1 MMSRTFDHG
10 DPLPAGWTFLDPNAE
25 TAAWARFADKF
36 GELRPG
42 LHADNWPAIDEPTP
56 SVTFDLRPD
65 TKKAPTMWAAHF
77 DAVNAEAARCLLE
90 VADPPELVVLDW
102 QHPGYR
108 LDLAAHTTA
117 YDATW
122 RVPVYP
128 NGDYYTFALP
138 DFSEG
143 TFGHPWE
150 QSLCVFGPRLV
161 DTLAVTLSTWLPRL
175 RVNGHPV

>member
-1 MMSRTFDHG
+1 MRSRR
-10 DPLPAGWTFLDPNAE
+10 PLPAGWTFLDPDVQ

-36 GELRPG
+36 GELHPG
-42 LHADNWPAIDEPTP
+42 LHADNWPAIVEPTP

-65 TKKAPTMWAAHF
+65 AKKAPTMWAAHF

-90 VADPPELVVLDW
+90 VADPPRVGRAGLATPRIPTR
-102 QHPGYR
+102 PGR
-108 LDLAAHTTA
+108 THDCARRHVACA
-117 YDATW
+117 
-122 RVPVYP
+122 VPVYP

-138 DFSEG
+138 DFTEG
-143 TFGHPWE
+143 TFGDLWE

-175 RVNGHPV
+175 RVDGQPV